1 MSLHLRDKLKSYTVC
16 LFYGV
21 EQGSCHAMFRRMW
34 VFYGRKD
41 KRGTPCQ
48 VKISSKIS
56 QEMSNYLKQI
66 KNNLLILSSIDD
78 LPCCGLK
85 FI

>member
-21 EQGSCHAMFRRMW
+21 KQGSCHAMFRRMW
-34 VFYGRKD
+34 AFYGRKD
-41 KRGTPCQ
+41 KRSTLCQ
-48 VKISSKIS
+48 AKIPSKIF

-66 KNNLLILSSIDD
+66 ENNLLIL
-78 LPCCGLK
+78 
-85 FI
+85 